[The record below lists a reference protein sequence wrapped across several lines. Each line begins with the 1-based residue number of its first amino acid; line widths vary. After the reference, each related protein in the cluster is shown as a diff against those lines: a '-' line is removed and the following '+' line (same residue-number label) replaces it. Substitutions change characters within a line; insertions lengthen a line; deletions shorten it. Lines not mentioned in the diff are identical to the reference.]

1 MARWDVVRAKGDARG
16 FHSHG
21 VPAGAQRSVRLL
33 DVSGSALALG
43 STQSID
49 DVDLDVAKRL
59 DVDVFNRQ
67 SGGGAVLLDPG
78 AHLWVDVVIG
88 RSDPLWKDDV
98 SLASQWLGDVW
109 VEALRS
115 VGIEGVVH
123 RGAMVTNELSSVVC
137 FAGLAAGEVTVA
149 GAKVVGI
156 SQRRTR
162 AGARFQCS
170 VPLGWDAR
178 RHAELLAPGIAA
190 SGGSIEDVRVFPAT
204 LGDPG
209 LDLRDAFVEALP

>member
-33 DVSGSALALG
+33 EVSGSALALG

-49 DVDLDVAKRL
+49 DVDLAAAKRL
-59 DVDVFNRQ
+59 NVDVFNRQ

-78 AHLWVDVVIG
+78 AQLWVDVVIG
-88 RSDPLWKDDV
+88 RSDPLWNDDV

-137 FAGLAAGEVTVA
+137 FAGLAAGEVTVD

-190 SGGSIEDVRVFPAT
+190 SRGSLDEVRVFPAT

-209 LDLRDAFVEALP
+209 LDLRDALVEALP

>member
-21 VPAGAQRSVRLL
+21 IPDGAQRSVRLL

-78 AHLWVDVVIG
+78 AQLWVDVVIG
-88 RSDPLWKDDV
+88 RSDSLWSDDV

-109 VEALRS
+109 VTALHS

-123 RGAMVTNELSSVVC
+123 RGAMVTNALSPVVC
-137 FAGLAAGEVTVA
+137 FAGLAAGEVTVD
-149 GAKVVGI
+149 GTKVVGI

-170 VPLGWDAR
+170 VPLRWDAS

-190 SGGSIEDVRVFPAT
+190 SGGSIDEVRVFPAT
-204 LGDPG
+204 LGDPAF
-209 LDLRDAFVEALP
+209 DLRDAFIEALP

>member
-1 MARWDVVRAKGDARG
+1 M
-16 FHSHG
+16 
-21 VPAGAQRSVRLL
+21 
-33 DVSGSALALG
+33 
-43 STQSID
+43 
-49 DVDLDVAKRL
+49 
-59 DVDVFNRQ
+59 
-67 SGGGAVLLDPG
+67 LLDPG
-78 AHLWVDVVIG
+78 AQLWVDVVIG
-88 RSDPLWKDDV
+88 RSDPLWNDDV
-98 SLASQWLGDVW
+98 SIASQWLGDVW

-137 FAGLAAGEVTVA
+137 FAGLAAGEVTVD

-170 VPLGWDAR
+170 VPLRWDAQ
-178 RHAELLAPGIAA
+178 RHAELLAPRIAA
-190 SGGSIEDVRVFPAT
+190 SRGLLDEVRVFPAT

-209 LDLRDAFVEALP
+209 LDLRDALVEALP

>member
-33 DVSGSALALG
+33 EVSGSALALG

-49 DVDLDVAKRL
+49 DVDLAAAKRL
-59 DVDVFNRQ
+59 NVDVFNRQ

-78 AHLWVDVVIG
+78 AQLWVDVVIG
-88 RSDPLWKDDV
+88 RSDPLWNDDV

-137 FAGLAAGEVTVA
+137 FAGLAAGEVTVD

-170 VPLGWDAR
+170 VPLRWEIA
-178 RHAELLAPGIAA
+178 RHAELLAPGLAA
-190 SGGSIEDVRVFPAT
+190 SRGLLDEVRVFPAT

-209 LDLRDAFVEALP
+209 LDLRDALVEALP

>member
-1 MARWDVVRAKGDARG
+1 
-16 FHSHG
+16 
-21 VPAGAQRSVRLL
+21 LL
-33 DVSGSALALG
+33 DVSGPALALG

-49 DVDLDVAKRL
+49 DVDLAVAKRL

-78 AHLWVDVVIG
+78 AQLWVDVVIG
-88 RSDPLWKDDV
+88 RSDSLWNDDV
-98 SLASQWLGDVW
+98 SLASQWLGDIW
-109 VEALRS
+109 VTALLS

-123 RGAMVTNELSSVVC
+123 RGAMMTNALSPVVC
-137 FAGLAAGEVTVA
+137 FAGLAAGEVTVD
-149 GAKVVGI
+149 GEKVVGI

-170 VPLGWDAR
+170 VPLRWDAE

-190 SGGSIEDVRVFPAT
+190 SGGSIDEVRVVPAT
-204 LGDPG
+204 LGDPAF
-209 LDLRDAFVEALP
+209 DLRDAFIEALP

>member
-1 MARWDVVRAKGDARG
+1 
-16 FHSHG
+16 
-21 VPAGAQRSVRLL
+21 LL

-49 DVDLDVAKRL
+49 TVDIAAAKRL
-59 DVDVFNRQ
+59 DVDIFNRQ

-78 AHLWVDVVIG
+78 AQLWVDVVIG
-88 RSDPLWKDDV
+88 RSDPLWNDDV

-137 FAGLAAGEVTVA
+137 FAGLAAGEVTVD

-170 VPLGWDAR
+170 VPLRWDAG
-178 RHAELLAPGIAA
+178 RHAELLAPGIGV
-190 SGGSIEDVRVFPAT
+190 SGGSIDEVRVFPAT
-204 LGDPG
+204 LGDSAF
-209 LDLRDAFVEALP
+209 DLRDALVEALP

>member
-33 DVSGSALALG
+33 DVSGPALALG

-49 DVDLDVAKRL
+49 DVDLAVAKRL
-59 DVDVFNRQ
+59 NVDVFNRQ

-78 AHLWVDVVIG
+78 AQLWVDVVIG
-88 RSDPLWKDDV
+88 RSDSLWNDDV

-109 VEALRS
+109 VTALLS

-123 RGAMVTNELSSVVC
+123 RGAMMTNALSPVVC
-137 FAGLAAGEVTVA
+137 FAGLAAGEVTVD
-149 GAKVVGI
+149 GEKVVGI

-170 VPLGWDAR
+170 VPLRWDAE

-190 SGGSIEDVRVFPAT
+190 SGGSIDEVRVFPAT
-204 LGDPG
+204 LGDPAF
-209 LDLRDAFVEALP
+209 DLCDAFIEALP

>member
-21 VPAGAQRSVRLL
+21 VPDGAQRSVRVL
-33 DVSGSALALG
+33 DVNGSALALG
-43 STQSID
+43 SAQSIE
-49 DVDLDVAKRL
+49 DVDLEVAKRL
-59 DVDVFNRQ
+59 DIDVFNRQ

-78 AHLWVDVVIG
+78 AQIWIDVVIG
-88 RSDPLWKDDV
+88 RSDPLWQDDV

-109 VEALRS
+109 VAALLS
-115 VGIEGVVH
+115 VGVEGVVH
-123 RGAMVTNELSSVVC
+123 RGAMLTNALSPVVC
-137 FAGLAAGEVTVA
+137 FAGLAAGEVTVG

-170 VPLGWDAR
+170 VPLRWDAT
-178 RHAELLAPGIAA
+178 RHQQLLAPGVAK
-190 SGGSIEDVRVFPAT
+190 SGGSINDVAVT
-204 LGDPG
+204 
-209 LDLRDAFVEALP
+209 

>member
-33 DVSGSALALG
+33 EVSGPALALG

-49 DVDLDVAKRL
+49 DVDLDAAKHL
-59 DVDVFNRQ
+59 GVEVFNRQ

-78 AHLWVDVVIG
+78 AQLWIDVVIG
-88 RSDPLWKDDV
+88 RSDPLWNDDV

-109 VEALRS
+109 VEALLS
-115 VGIEGVVH
+115 VGIAGEVH
-123 RGAMVTNELSSVVC
+123 RGAMVTNALSPVVC
-137 FAGLAAGEVTVA
+137 FAGLAAGEVTVE

-170 VPLGWDAR
+170 VPLRWDAE
-178 RHAELLAPGIAA
+178 RHAALLAPGIAKR
-190 SGGSIEDVRVFPAT
+190 GGSMSEVKVFPAT
-204 LGDPG
+204 LGDPAF
-209 LDLRDAFVEALP
+209 DLRDAFIESLP

>member
-1 MARWDVVRAKGDARG
+1 VARWDVVRAKGDARG

-21 VPAGAQRSVRLL
+21 IPDGAQRSVRVL
-33 DVSGSALALG
+33 DVNGSALALG
-43 STQSID
+43 SAQSIE
-49 DVDLDVAKRL
+49 DVDLEVAKRL

-78 AHLWVDVVIG
+78 AQLWIDVVIG
-88 RSDPLWKDDV
+88 RSDSLWQDDV
-98 SLASQWLGDVW
+98 SLASQWLGDAW
-109 VEALRS
+109 VTALHS

-123 RGAMVTNELSSVVC
+123 RGTMVTNALSPVVC
-137 FAGLAAGEVTVA
+137 FAGLAAGEVTVD

-170 VPLGWDAR
+170 VPLHWDAT
-178 RHAELLAPGIAA
+178 RHADLLAPGIAKI
-190 SGGSIEDVRVFPAT
+190 GGSITEVAVAVVR
-204 LGDPG
+204 LGDPAF
-209 LDLRDAFVEALP
+209 DLCDAFLDALP

>member
-1 MARWDVVRAKGDARG
+1 
-16 FHSHG
+16 
-21 VPAGAQRSVRLL
+21 VPDGAQRSVRLL
-33 DVSGSALALG
+33 EVSGSALALG

-49 DVDLDVAKRL
+49 DVDLAAAMRL
-59 DVDVFNRQ
+59 NVDVFNRQ

-78 AHLWVDVVIG
+78 AQLWVDVVIG
-88 RSDPLWKDDV
+88 RSDPLWNDDV

-137 FAGLAAGEVTVA
+137 FAGLAAGEVTVD

-170 VPLGWDAR
+170 VPLRWEIA

-190 SGGSIEDVRVFPAT
+190 SGGSLDEVRVFPAT

-209 LDLRDAFVEALP
+209 LDLRDALVEALP

>member
-21 VPAGAQRSVRLL
+21 VPDGAQRSVRVL
-33 DVSGSALALG
+33 DVNGSALALG
-43 STQSID
+43 SAQSIE
-49 DVDLDVAKRL
+49 DVDLEVAKRL
-59 DVDVFNRQ
+59 DIDVFNRQ

-78 AHLWVDVVIG
+78 AQIWIDVVIG
-88 RSDPLWKDDV
+88 RSDPLWQDDV

-109 VEALRS
+109 VAALLS
-115 VGIEGVVH
+115 VGVEGVVH
-123 RGAMVTNELSSVVC
+123 RGAMLTNALSPVVC
-137 FAGLAAGEVTVA
+137 FAGLAAGEVTVG

-170 VPLGWDAR
+170 VPLRWDAT
-178 RHAELLAPGIAA
+178 RHQQLLAPGVAK
-190 SGGSIEDVRVFPAT
+190 SGGSINDVAVAT
-204 LGDPG
+204 APLGDAAF
-209 LDLRDAFVEALP
+209 DLRDAFIDALP

>member
-33 DVSGSALALG
+33 EVTGSALALG
-43 STQSID
+43 SSQSID
-49 DVDLDVAKRL
+49 DVDLEAAKRL

-67 SGGGAVLLDPG
+67 SGGGAVLLDP
-78 AHLWVDVVIG
+78 AAQVWIDVVIG
-88 RSDPLWKDDV
+88 RSDPLWQDDV
-98 SLASQWLGDVW
+98 SLASQWLAEVW
-109 VEALRS
+109 VTALRS
-115 VGIEGVVH
+115 VGIEGDVH
-123 RGAMVTNELSSVVC
+123 QGTMVTNALSPVVC
-137 FAGLAAGEVTVA
+137 FAGLAAGEVTVG

-170 VPLGWDAR
+170 VPLQWDAE
-178 RHAELLAPGIAA
+178 RHAELLAPGITN
-190 SGGSIEDVRVFPAT
+190 SGGSISEVQVFPAT

-209 LDLRDAFVEALP
+209 FDLRDAFLDALP

>member
-16 FHSHG
+16 FHGHG
-21 VPAGAQRSVRLL
+21 VPDGAQRSVRLL
-33 DVSGSALALG
+33 EVSGSALALG

-49 DVDLDVAKRL
+49 DVDLAAAKRL
-59 DVDVFNRQ
+59 NVDVFNRQ

-78 AHLWVDVVIG
+78 AQLWVDVVIG
-88 RSDPLWKDDV
+88 RSDPLWSDDV

-109 VEALRS
+109 VEVLRS
-115 VGIEGVVH
+115 VGIEGVMH

-137 FAGLAAGEVTVA
+137 FAGLAAGEVTVD

-170 VPLGWDAR
+170 VPLRWEIA

-190 SGGSIEDVRVFPAT
+190 SGGSLDEVRVFPAT

-209 LDLRDAFVEALP
+209 LDLRDALVEALP

>member
-1 MARWDVVRAKGDARG
+1 VARWDVVRAKGDARG

-33 DVSGSALALG
+33 EVSGSALALG

-49 DVDLDVAKRL
+49 DVDLAAAKRL
-59 DVDVFNRQ
+59 NVDVFNRQ

-78 AHLWVDVVIG
+78 AQLWVDVVIG
-88 RSDPLWKDDV
+88 RSDPLWNDDV

-137 FAGLAAGEVTVA
+137 FAGLAAGEVTVD

-170 VPLGWDAR
+170 VPLRWEIA
-178 RHAELLAPGIAA
+178 RHAELLAPGLAA
-190 SGGSIEDVRVFPAT
+190 SRGLLDEVRVFPAT

-209 LDLRDAFVEALP
+209 LDLRDALVEAFP

>member
-33 DVSGSALALG
+33 DVSGAALALG

-49 DVDLDVAKRL
+49 DVDLAVAKRL

-78 AHLWVDVVIG
+78 AQLWIDVVIG
-88 RSDPLWKDDV
+88 RSDSLWSDDV

-115 VGIEGVVH
+115 VGTEGVVH

-137 FAGLAAGEVTVA
+137 FAGLAAGEVTVD

-170 VPLGWDAR
+170 VPLSWDAT

-190 SGGSIEDVRVFPAT
+190 SGGSIDEVRVFPTT
-204 LGDPG
+204 LGDPAF
-209 LDLRDAFVEALP
+209 DLRDAFIEALP

>member
-21 VPAGAQRSVRLL
+21 VPAGARRSVRLL

-49 DVDLDVAKRL
+49 DVDLDAAKRL
-59 DVDVFNRQ
+59 DVDVFIRQ

-78 AHLWVDVVIG
+78 AQLWIDVVIG
-88 RSDPLWKDDV
+88 RADPLWQDDV

-109 VEALRS
+109 VTALRS

-123 RGAMVTNELSSVVC
+123 RGAMVTNALSPVVC
-137 FAGLAAGEVTVA
+137 FAGLAGGEVTVDD
-149 GAKVVGI
+149 AKVVGI

-170 VPLGWDAR
+170 VPLHWDGQR
-178 RHAELLAPGIAA
+178 QAELLAPGLAK
-190 SGGSIEDVRVFPAT
+190 SGGDINGIAVFPAK
-204 LGDPG
+204 LGDPAF
-209 LDLRDAFVEALP
+209 DLRDAFIDALP

>member
-1 MARWDVVRAKGDARG
+1 VAGWDVVRAKGDSRG

-21 VPAGAQRSVRLL
+21 IPDGAQRSVRLL

-43 STQSID
+43 SAQSIE
-49 DVDLDVAKRL
+49 DVDLELAKRL
-59 DVDVFNRQ
+59 EVDVFNRQ

-78 AHLWVDVVIG
+78 AQLWVDVVIG
-88 RSDPLWKDDV
+88 RSDPLWQDDV

-109 VEALRS
+109 VAALRS
-115 VGIEGVVH
+115 VGVEGIVH
-123 RGAMVTNELSSVVC
+123 RGAMVTNALSPVVC
-137 FAGLAAGEVTVA
+137 FAGLAAGEVTVD

-170 VPLGWDAR
+170 VPLSWDAA
-178 RHAELLAPGIAA
+178 RHEKLLAPGIAK
-190 SGGSIEDVRVFPAT
+190 SGGSINDVAVATAT
-204 LGDPG
+204 LGDPAF
-209 LDLRDAFVEALP
+209 DLSDAFIDALP

>member
-21 VPAGAQRSVRLL
+21 IPDGAQRSVRLL

-78 AHLWVDVVIG
+78 AQLWVDVVIG
-88 RSDPLWKDDV
+88 RSDSLWSDDV

-109 VEALRS
+109 VTALHS

-123 RGAMVTNELSSVVC
+123 RGAMVTNALSPVVC
-137 FAGLAAGEVTVA
+137 FAGLAAGEVTVD

-170 VPLGWDAR
+170 VPLRWDAS

-190 SGGSIEDVRVFPAT
+190 SGGSIDEVRVIPAT
-204 LGDPG
+204 LGDSAF
-209 LDLRDAFVEALP
+209 DLRDAFIEALP

>member
-33 DVSGSALALG
+33 DVSGPALALG

-49 DVDLDVAKRL
+49 DVDLAVAKRL
-59 DVDVFNRQ
+59 NVDVFNRQ

-78 AHLWVDVVIG
+78 AQLWVDVVIG
-88 RSDPLWKDDV
+88 RSDPLWNDDV

-109 VEALRS
+109 VTALHS

-123 RGAMVTNELSSVVC
+123 RGAMMTNALSPVVC
-137 FAGLAAGEVTVA
+137 FAGLAAGEVTVD
-149 GAKVVGI
+149 GEKVVGI

-170 VPLGWDAR
+170 VPLRWDAER
-178 RHAELLAPGIAA
+178 YAELLAPGIAA
-190 SGGSIEDVRVFPAT
+190 SGGSIDEVRVFAAT
-204 LGDPG
+204 LGDPAF
-209 LDLRDAFVEALP
+209 DLRDAFVEALP

>member
-21 VPAGAQRSVRLL
+21 VPSGAQRSVRLL
-33 DVSGSALALG
+33 DVSGPALALG

-49 DVDLDVAKRL
+49 DVDLDAARRL

-67 SGGGAVLLDPG
+67 SGGVAVLLDPG
-78 AHLWVDVVIG
+78 AQVWIDVVIG

-98 SLASQWLGDVW
+98 SLASQWLGEVW
-109 VEALRS
+109 VAALRS
-115 VGIEGVVH
+115 VGIDSVMH
-123 RGAMVTNELSSVVC
+123 RGAMVTNKLSSVVC
-137 FAGLAAGEVTVA
+137 FAGLAAGEVTVD

-170 VPLGWDAR
+170 VPLRWDVK
-178 RHAELLAPGIAA
+178 RHAELLAPGISK
-190 SGGSIEDVRVFPAT
+190 SGGDLNQVKVHPAI
-204 LGDPG
+204 LGDPVF
-209 LDLRDAFVEALP
+209 DLRDAFLEALA

>member
-21 VPAGAQRSVRLL
+21 IPDGAQRSVRVL
-33 DVSGSALALG
+33 DVDGSALALG
-43 STQSID
+43 SAQSIE
-49 DVDLDVAKRL
+49 DVDLQLAKRL
-59 DVDVFNRQ
+59 EVDVFNRQ

-78 AHLWVDVVIG
+78 AQLWVDVVIG
-88 RSDPLWKDDV
+88 RSDPLWQDDV

-109 VEALRS
+109 VAALLS
-115 VGIEGVVH
+115 VGVEGVVH
-123 RGAMVTNELSSVVC
+123 RGAMLTNALSPVVC
-137 FAGLAAGEVTVA
+137 FAGLAAGEVTVN

-170 VPLGWDAR
+170 VPLSWDAA
-178 RHAELLAPGIAA
+178 RHEKLLAPGIAK
-190 SGGSIEDVRVFPAT
+190 SGGSINDVAVATAT
-204 LGDPG
+204 LGDPAF
-209 LDLRDAFVEALP
+209 DVVDAFLDALA

>member
-1 MARWDVVRAKGDARG
+1 VARWDVVRAKGDARG

-33 DVSGSALALG
+33 EVSGSALALG

-49 DVDLDVAKRL
+49 DVDLAAAKRL
-59 DVDVFNRQ
+59 NVDVFNRQ

-78 AHLWVDVVIG
+78 AQLWVDVVIG
-88 RSDPLWKDDV
+88 RSDPLWNDDV

-137 FAGLAAGEVTVA
+137 FAGLAAGEVTVD

-190 SGGSIEDVRVFPAT
+190 SRGSLDEVRVFPAT

-209 LDLRDAFVEALP
+209 LDLRDALVEALP

>member
-33 DVSGSALALG
+33 EVSGSALALG

-49 DVDLDVAKRL
+49 DVDLAAAKRL
-59 DVDVFNRQ
+59 NVDVFNRQ

-78 AHLWVDVVIG
+78 AQLWVDVVIG
-88 RSDPLWKDDV
+88 RSDPLWSDDV

-109 VEALRS
+109 VEVLRS

-137 FAGLAAGEVTVA
+137 FAGLAAGEVTVD

-170 VPLGWDAR
+170 VPLRWEIA

-190 SGGSIEDVRVFPAT
+190 SGGSLDEVRVFPAT

-209 LDLRDAFVEALP
+209 LDLRDALVEALP